1 MSAYKK
7 KLKGTDWMSHKPAI
21 PLEEL
26 DEYFRED
33 DWPKGHSEPEPEP
46 ESEPQESN

>member
-1 MSAYKK
+1 
-7 KLKGTDWMSHKPAI
+7 MSHKPAI

-33 DWPKGHSEPEPEP
+33 DWPESELENEPELEPEP
-46 ESEPQESN
+46 ESPESD